1 MSVLFCQSTLAHAP
15 HLGDVP
21 VTMRAP
27 SPGDWRAAMTPHGK
41 SRRDLLAKALALAAG
56 TAGYAHAGD
65 ANATKLSFRAT
76 TFVHRWSKND
86 QHEFTPA
93 SDTDLKSWRDM
104 ITLNLHDKVRQGG
117 QLAEV
122 ANQVLSNYQRHGKV
136 LQTRSTPRTPTRPA
150 EHLIIAVLGTPQRLE
165 ASFARCLLQD
175 GMGLV
180 AVVSH
185 RVDGSAAGPE
195 MKRWL
200 DSEGRA
206 TEQALMAWAVL
217 PAPADLKRLP
227 RA

>member
-1 MSVLFCQSTLAHAP
+1 MSP
-15 HLGDVP
+15 
-21 VTMRAP
+21 R
-27 SPGDWRAAMTPHGK
+27 GK

-65 ANATKLSFRAT
+65 ANAARLSFRAT

-104 ITLNLHDKVRQGG
+104 ITLNLHDKVRQGER
-117 QLAEV
+117 LAEV

-136 LQTRSTPRTPTRPA
+136 LETRSTHRTATRPA
-150 EHLIIAVLGTPQRLE
+150 EHLIVAVLGTPQLLE

-175 GMGLV
+175 GVGLV

-185 RVDGSAAGPE
+185 RIDGSAAGPE

-206 TEQALMAWAVL
+206 TEQALMAWAAL
-217 PAPADLKRLP
+217 PTPAELNRLP